1 MDKTYEQ
8 LREHVFGLEMIDT
21 HEHLPG
27 REARRDGGA
36 DVLSE
41 YMGHY
46 FPCDLVSAGLTPEQ
60 LEVVRDPSVSLAK
73 RWKLAEPYWDAA
85 RNTGYGRCL
94 DIVARD
100 LYGFE
105 QINGKTI
112 GPLDEAFR
120 AARAKGGTYQNVLK
134 KLSKIR
140 ISLLDGIDKDGLDSD
155 RTFFRPAVRFDDFI
169 MAANQG
175 DLRAL
180 AARAGTGPIHNL
192 TDLADACEKTLDDA
206 IAAGLCCLKCGVA
219 YLRPLRFEKVTTAA
233 AEAELNELFSDR
245 NFPANEQIFFG
256 RTQKLQDYMMH
267 HLCRLADRRGLTM
280 QVHTGLQEGNGNY
293 ITHSD
298 PTLLINLFM
307 EYPNIKFDC
316 FHISYPYQQVLG
328 VLAKNFRNV
337 FVDFAWV
344 HIMSPTAAVAAMV
357 EYLDA
362 LPANKISG
370 FGGDFL
376 FVDGVYGHQYI
387 ARENIA
393 RALAIKIHQGVFD
406 LDRAKQVAGMLLW
419 DNPLAIFDLKK
430 DLAGRKAT
438 RPRKRKRG

>member
-1 MDKTYEQ
+1 MTKTQEQ
-8 LREHVFGLEMIDT
+8 LREHVFGLEIIDT

-27 REARRDGGA
+27 RESRRDGGA

-46 FPCDLVSAGLTPEQ
+46 FPCDLVSAGMTPAA

-85 RNTGYGRCL
+85 RNTAYGRCL
-94 DIVARD
+94 DIAARD

-105 QINGKTI
+105 QINRKTI
-112 GPLDEAFR
+112 GPLNEAFV
-120 AARAKGGTYQNVLK
+120 AARAAGGTFRDVLK
-134 KLSKIR
+134 KRSKIR
-140 ISLLDGIDKDGLDSD
+140 VSLLDGIDNDALDCD
-155 RTFFRPAVRFDDFI
+155 RTFFRPAVRFDKFI

-180 AARAGTGPIHNL
+180 AARAGVGPIHNL
-192 TDLADACEKTLDDA
+192 ADLADACEKALDDA
-206 IAAGLCCLKCGVA
+206 IARGLCCLKCGVA
-219 YLRPLRFEKVTTAA
+219 YLRPLRFEKVTAA
-233 AEAELNELFSDR
+233 EAEAELNELFSDR
-245 NFPANEQIFFG
+245 NFPANEQVFFG
-256 RTQKLQDYMMH
+256 RTAKLQDYMMH
-267 HLCRLADRRGLTM
+267 HLCRLADRRGLAM

-298 PTLLINLFM
+298 PALLINLFM
-307 EYPNIKFDC
+307 EYPNVRFDC
-316 FHISYPYQQVLG
+316 FHISYPYQQVLAA
-328 VLAKNFRNV
+328 LAKNFRNV
-337 FVDFAWV
+337 FIDFAWV
-344 HIMSPTAAVAAMV
+344 HIMSPTAAVAALV

-362 LPANKISG
+362 VPANKISG

-376 FVDGVYGHQYI
+376 FIDGVYGHQVI

-393 RALAIKIHQGVFD
+393 RALAVKIDQGVFD

-419 DNPLAIFDLKK
+419 DNPVALFDLKK
-430 DLAGRKAT
+430 SLAVKKKS
-438 RPRKRKRG
+438 PRKRKG